1 MFEYTSA
8 MKGHLVSQG
17 VTGNET
23 PSKAEVRDAWA
34 EHKKRMKASEIG
46 N

>member
-1 MFEYTSA
+1 MYEYTSA
-8 MKGHLVSQG
+8 MKGHLISQG

-23 PSKAEVRDAWA
+23 PSVAEVDDAWA
-34 EHKKRMKASEIG
+34 EHKKRMKASGIG